1 MSCFSHVKG
10 SHPNHQTS
18 KMATAFLKIC
28 QSLSSAPATWEW
40 QVWGTG
46 KPSLG
51 NFKPPFQTPMWEK
64 TVTLP
69 LLKLSSQQELTTSSH
84 LCKGLT
90 QPARKLLP
98 VFKASA
104 LTVLLGS

>member
-1 MSCFSHVKG
+1 
-10 SHPNHQTS
+10 
-18 KMATAFLKIC
+18 
-28 QSLSSAPATWEW
+28 
-40 QVWGTG
+40 
-46 KPSLG
+46 
-51 NFKPPFQTPMWEK
+51 MWEK